1 MPAQRTSCVVQR
13 RPLALCGCLR
23 RAPGASLDVAT
34 TRIAWR
40 HLALRV
46 RAAVSVRHRDAPSV
60 GFTSLRV
67 NAPRCVAAPRAVV
80 CIRAERRLLAFSN
93 DILRC
98 AAVYVVRWCV
108 SAPAL
113 RGCIRM
119 ASRCSAR
126 CCPSSRLCGCRTFD
140 IFAKFRQKCRMLD
153 ASRNRAASYGKR
165 FGPFEDDVKRL
176 TSSELFQN
184 QYNIEHAPYLS
195 EFAAQKTLESA
206 LNVPTN
212 VRNAGIWQKCRLLE
226 REKGEGA
233 RGMSAGDQVWAECW
247 KLLGCKRGVDE
258 LLGHMRSA

>member
-23 RAPGASLDVAT
+23 RVSGASLDVAT

-46 RAAVSVRHRDAPSV
+46 RAAVSVRHRDAPSA

-108 SAPAL
+108 SASAL
-113 RGCIRM
+113 RGYIRM
-119 ASRCSAR
+119 ASRCSVR
-126 CCPSSRLCGCRTFD
+126 CCPSSRLCGCRTFG
-140 IFAKFRQKCRMLD
+140 IFAKFRQKVRMLD
-153 ASRNRAASYGKR
+153 ALRGRAVSYEKR
-165 FGPFEDDVKRL
+165 FDLFVDNAKRL
-176 TSSELFQN
+176 TSSELFQY
-184 QYNIEHAPYLS
+184 QYNMKHASCLS
-195 EFAAQKTLESA
+195 EFAVRKPLESA

-212 VRNAGIWQKCRLLE
+212 EKNAGIWQKC
-226 REKGEGA
+226 
-233 RGMSAGDQVWAECW
+233 
-247 KLLGCKRGVDE
+247 
-258 LLGHMRSA
+258 

>member
-67 NAPRCVAAPRAVV
+67 NAPRCVAAPRAAV
-80 CIRAERRLLAFSN
+80 CVHAERRSLAFSN
-93 DILRC
+93 DILRY

-113 RGCIRM
+113 RGYIRM
-119 ASRCSAR
+119 ALRCSTR
-126 CCPSSRLCGCRTFD
+126 CRPSSRLCGCRTFG
-140 IFAKFRQKCRMLD
+140 IFAKFRQKIRMLD

-165 FGPFEDDVKRL
+165 FGPFEDNVKRL
-176 TSSELFQN
+176 TSSELFQY
-184 QYNIEHAPYLS
+184 QYNMKHAPCLS

-206 LNVPTN
+206 FNVPTN
-212 VRNAGIWQKCRLLE
+212 EKNAGIWQKC
-226 REKGEGA
+226 
-233 RGMSAGDQVWAECW
+233 
-247 KLLGCKRGVDE
+247 
-258 LLGHMRSA
+258 

>member
-13 RPLALCGCLR
+13 RPLALCACLR

-67 NAPRCVAAPRAVV
+67 NVLRRAAAPRAAV

-93 DILRC
+93 DVLRC

-108 SAPAL
+108 PALAL
-113 RGCIRM
+113 RGYIRM

-126 CCPSSRLCGCRTFD
+126 CCPSSRLCGCRTFG
-140 IFAKFRQKCRMLD
+140 IFAEFRQKVRMLD
-153 ASRNRAASYGKR
+153 ASRGRAVSYGKR
-165 FGPFEDDVKRL
+165 FDLFVDNAKRL
-176 TSSELFQN
+176 TSSEFSSI
-184 QYNIEHAPYLS
+184 NI
-195 EFAAQKTLESA
+195 
-206 LNVPTN
+206 
-212 VRNAGIWQKCRLLE
+212 I
-226 REKGEGA
+226 
-233 RGMSAGDQVWAECW
+233 
-247 KLLGCKRGVDE
+247 
-258 LLGHMRSA
+258 

>member
-23 RAPGASLDVAT
+23 RAPGASLGVAT
-34 TRIAWR
+34 PRIAWR
-40 HLALRV
+40 HPALRV

-67 NAPRCVAAPRAVV
+67 NVLRRAAAPRAAV

-93 DILRC
+93 DVLRC

-108 SAPAL
+108 PALAL
-113 RGCIRM
+113 RGYIRM

-126 CCPSSRLCGCRTFD
+126 CCPSSRLCGCRTFG
-140 IFAKFRQKCRMLD
+140 IFAEFRQKCRMLD

-176 TSSELFQN
+176 TSSELFQY
-184 QYNIEHAPYLS
+184 QYNMKHASCLS
-195 EFAAQKTLESA
+195 EFAVRKPLGSA

-212 VRNAGIWQKCRLLE
+212 EKNAGIWQKCRLLE
-226 REKGEGA
+226 RE
-233 RGMSAGDQVWAECW
+233 RGKVQAGRRLAI
-247 KLLGCKRGVDE
+247 GR
-258 LLGHMRSA
+258 R

>member
-1 MPAQRTSCVVQR
+1 MPAQWASCVVQR
-13 RPLALCGCLR
+13 RPLVLCGCLR
-23 RAPGASLDVAT
+23 CAPGASLDVAAA
-34 TRIAWR
+34 RIAWR

-46 RAAVSVRHRDAPSV
+46 RTAVSVRHRDAPSV

-176 TSSELFQN
+176 TSSELFQY
-184 QYNIEHAPYLS
+184 QYNMKHAPCLS

-212 VRNAGIWQKCRLLE
+212 EKNAGIWQKC
-226 REKGEGA
+226 
-233 RGMSAGDQVWAECW
+233 
-247 KLLGCKRGVDE
+247 
-258 LLGHMRSA
+258 